1 VLLTGETG
9 TGKGVIA
16 RALHELL
23 GGGPFIEINCT
34 AMPSELV
41 EAELFG
47 HERGTFTDAKT
58 SRAGLFE
65 AAAGGAIFLD
75 EIGHASQELQA
86 KLLKVIED
94 KRVRRLG
101 STRDREVDVHVIAA
115 TNRDLQSAVETG
127 EFRSDLL
134 HRLGVL
140 SFEVP
145 PLRARID
152 DIAALAEHFCG
163 SIGQTYGRAVT
174 LSADALGELFRY
186 PWPGNV
192 RELRN
197 VIERALLV
205 NPGLE
210 IGAGVFAAL
219 LGGSR
224 EEPPPQTDSFALPE
238 AGIDLA
244 QLERDLIRQALE
256 RTEGNRT
263 QAAKL
268 LGLSRDTLRYRLEKF
283 QLD

>member
-1 VLLTGETG
+1 LTGETG

-58 SRAGLFE
+58 ARAGLFE
-65 AAAGGAIFLD
+65 AAGGGAIFLD
-75 EIGHASQELQA
+75 EIGHASQELQS

-115 TNRDLQSAVETG
+115 TNRDLQAAVESG

-134 HRLGVL
+134 HRMGVL
-140 SFEVP
+140 TFEVP
-145 PLRARID
+145 PLRSRAG
-152 DIAALAEHFCG
+152 DIGGLAEHFCR
-163 SIGQTYGRAVT
+163 SIGKTYGRDVSI
-174 LSADALGELFRY
+174 SADAIDELSRY

-205 NPGLE
+205 NPGPE
-210 IGAGVFAAL
+210 IGAGVFSTL
-219 LGGSR
+219 MLGVPDEAPQSGS
-224 EEPPPQTDSFALPE
+224 FGLPE
-238 AGIDLA
+238 DGIDLA
-244 QLERDLIRQALE
+244 EIERDLIRQALE
-256 RTEGNRT
+256 RTKGNRT